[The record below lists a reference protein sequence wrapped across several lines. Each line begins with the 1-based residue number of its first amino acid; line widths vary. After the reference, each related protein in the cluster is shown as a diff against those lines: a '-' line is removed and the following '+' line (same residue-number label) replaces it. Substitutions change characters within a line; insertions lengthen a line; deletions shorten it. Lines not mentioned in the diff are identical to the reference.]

1 VGVLGAAVI
10 ALAALLFAC
19 GDDAAPIERPPA
31 ETDRPAEVAHEID
44 EGDLPD
50 WARAFEWTDEPSID
64 DAPDAPVRGVV
75 NGRPFEPVAIFFEP
89 RFGNWAL
96 VIANRALPE
105 PHALLPFGTE
115 SANITD
121 LPRDLAVGTRQ
132 KSMSSGGGFFQILVE
147 GDDRTTSWN
156 APNAY
161 ALELT
166 KWDLRPFDGEAE
178 EVLQDGGSASGR
190 VVLVYEG
197 TGSFGRAWVAGTFT
211 DVPIR
216 YRGAPRWSE

>member
-1 VGVLGAAVI
+1 MMLLLLVG
-10 ALAALLFAC
+10 C
-19 GDDAAPIERPPA
+19 GDDAVPA
-31 ETDRPAEVAHEID
+31 ETRPVEIDRAPEVEPAAD

-50 WARAFEWTDEPSID
+50 WARAFEWTDEPSIE

-121 LPRDLAVGTRQ
+121 LPRDLAVGTRD
-132 KSMSSGGGFFQILVE
+132 KSMGPGGGFFQIRAG

-166 KWDLRPFDGEAE
+166 KWDLQPFDAEAE
-178 EVLQDGGSASGR
+178 EVLQDGGTASGR
-190 VVLVYEG
+190 VVLVYDA
-197 TGSFGRAWVAGTFT
+197 TASFGRAWVAGTFT

-216 YRGAPRWSE
+216 YRGPPRWPE